1 MTQDTD
7 APKVAR
13 RSVLRI
19 RTPEIQGDDS
29 WVDVIPFTVGER
41 FDIPPGV
48 SKTDI
53 IKERVIG
60 WNWVD
65 KDGEP
70 LPQPDGTD
78 ATTKVLT
85 TFELTALFD
94 VVIGFPGVDDLKN

>member
-1 MTQDTD
+1 MTQKAD

-13 RSVLRI
+13 RMTLQI
-19 RTPEIQGDDS
+19 ATPEIQGADS
-29 WVDVIPFTVGER
+29 WVEVIPFTVEER
-41 FDIPPGV
+41 FNIPPGM
-48 SKTDI
+48 SKTDL

-65 KDGEP
+65 KDGEA
-70 LPQPDGTD
+70 LAQPDGSD
-78 ATTKVLT
+78 AMTNALT